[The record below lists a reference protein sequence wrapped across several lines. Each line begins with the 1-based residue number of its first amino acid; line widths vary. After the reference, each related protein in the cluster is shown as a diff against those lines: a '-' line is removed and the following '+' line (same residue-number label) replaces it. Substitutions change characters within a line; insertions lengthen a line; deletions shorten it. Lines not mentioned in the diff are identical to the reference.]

1 MHQPGESNIIFSAG
15 MTGES
20 KKQNPPSP
28 WLALVQLIVSLAI
41 IFGLVYAFLLVWQA
55 SAPKEVNVP
64 RVEGLDEKA
73 ALMLLQNAGLLA
85 EISAYRP
92 SETVP
97 AGRVIEARPNA
108 GRLVKQNRKVNLIIS
123 TGSKWTK
130 VPDVRGI
137 SQRRA
142 EDLIRKRFLNL
153 GQVRLIFHAK
163 LPKDFVVDQRPSL
176 GTRVLKKTEVHLLVS
191 RGQRERPAETNP
203 ENGSVEPPVIRLPE
217 APTVS
222 GSGQ

>member
-1 MHQPGESNIIFSAG
+1 

-20 KKQNPPSP
+20 KRRNPPSP

-41 IFGLVYAFLLVWQA
+41 IVGLVYAFLLVWQA
-55 SAPKEVNVP
+55 TAPKEVKVP

-73 ALMLLQNAGLLA
+73 ALMLLENAGLLA

-92 SETVP
+92 SEKVA
-97 AGRVIEARPNA
+97 AGKVIEARPNA

-130 VPDVRGI
+130 VPDVREI

-142 EDLIRKRFLNL
+142 EDLIRKRFLNV
-153 GQVRLIFHAK
+153 GQVRPIFHPK
-163 LPKDFVVDQRPSL
+163 LPKDFVVNQLPAP
-176 GTRVLKKTEVHLLVS
+176 GTRVLRKNEVHLLIS
-191 RGQRERPAETNP
+191 RGRREQPAEAKP